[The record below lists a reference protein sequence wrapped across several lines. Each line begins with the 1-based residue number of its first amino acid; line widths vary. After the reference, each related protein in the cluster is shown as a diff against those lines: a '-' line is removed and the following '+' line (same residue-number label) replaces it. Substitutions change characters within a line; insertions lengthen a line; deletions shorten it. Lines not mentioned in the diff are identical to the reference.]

1 MLAHLVAKEM
11 LILEDS
17 NFEKSFP
24 NKSHRLE
31 RSDTPKTLHVLTH
44 VHPLTPES
52 CSGDAN
58 IRDVNVGDA
67 NVGDA
72 NVLTM
77 LEGLSRLRL
86 GGERG
91 ATLLQ

>member
-31 RSDTPKTLHVLTH
+31 RSDTPRTLHVLTH
-44 VHPLTPES
+44 VHPLTPS
-52 CSGDAN
+52 PA
-58 IRDVNVGDA
+58 A
-67 NVGDA
+67 A
-72 NVLTM
+72 MLTSAM
-77 LEGLSRLRL
+77 LMSAMLTFLPC
-86 GGERG
+86 
-91 ATLLQ
+91 